1 MSALPNPITPLS
13 IVDCVFSL
21 TVEFEFNVL
30 VFEPAT
36 VLLTVASILIL

>member
-13 IVDCVFSL
+13 IVVCDEIA
-21 TVEFEFNVL
+21 TVEPEFKVF

-36 VLLTVASILIL
+36 VL